1 MNTILIIVGVLAV
14 VAGIL
19 IYLQKSG
26 KIKDADGN
34 LIPDVV
40 EDKIDDVKEI
50 AKEVKARAKKVAKES
65 KEVIEAVKTVVNESK
80 DVIDAVKVTP
90 KKKRKP
96 STKK

>member
-1 MNTILIIVGVLAV
+1 MNTILIIVGALAL

-40 EDKIDDVKEI
+40 EDKID
-50 AKEVKARAKKVAKES
+50 
-65 KEVIEAVKTVVNESK
+65 
-80 DVIDAVKVTP
+80 
-90 KKKRKP
+90 
-96 STKK
+96 